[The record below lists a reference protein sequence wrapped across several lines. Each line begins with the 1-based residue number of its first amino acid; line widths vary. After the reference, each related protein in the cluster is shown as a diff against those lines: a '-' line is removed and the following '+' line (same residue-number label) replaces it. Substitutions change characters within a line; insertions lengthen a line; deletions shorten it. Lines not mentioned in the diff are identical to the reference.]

1 MMVITGKSE
10 RRPILAAKGTADAAG
25 GHVDHSVSRLSLM
38 ATTTIRRRMTQLSP
52 N

>member
-25 GHVDHSVSRLSLM
+25 GHVDHSLARVALM
-38 ATTTIRRRMTQLSP
+38 ATTTMTRRMTQLSP